1 MTTYYYYN
9 EDGNLQS
16 SAILAPVPNLYPE
29 HPDLRYYLQQG
40 DTVGAYLAQRAMLYP
55 THVTSELYSHG
66 DDRGQATY
74 EQQPDAYDGAQ
85 DVDLRH
91 EAEAQYESYESFQDD
106 QPKQARYAGFSEQT
120 EAPRTYP
127 DPEAVRHSHDLLGLL
142 HHIDPGRRFN
152 SLSGPSVDVVEQGRG
167 TVFAYEVPKRMLV
180 LFLGRK
186 QVNKLIKT
194 IGHSK
199 NSQRI
204 QQLSLPRG
212 IVSHSAIKILV
223 SWMNRACRREYD
235 GLVRQ
240 FDVPRNTFAACSL
253 AQTLTMFG
261 LHKDALRVD
270 FVIAHNHFKRLIFA
284 DELRALWTC
293 MGEKS
298 RYVYAAIKVVGER
311 LRAHETVASQ
321 KRRWHEE
328 IVQLLEG
335 YPALEARVRD
345 LEFNEKFRPTFS
357 IEWCKK
363 LQEESSHSEM
373 LSKRYQRNEVDGV
386 RRDRKLGG
394 VDEPELHPSNKND
407 KLVIGTRKVAVL
419 RIVLATEKPAAGDG
433 ERDLDENV

>member
-16 SAILAPVPNLYPE
+16 SAILTPVPNLYPE

-55 THVTSELYSHG
+55 TQVTSELYSHG
-66 DDRGQATY
+66 DNRGQATY
-74 EQQPDAYDGAQ
+74 EQQPDAYNGAQ

-91 EAEAQYESYESFQDD
+91 ETEAQYESYESFQHD
-106 QPKQARYAGFSEQT
+106 QPKQARYAGFAEHT

-127 DPEAVRHSHDLLGLL
+127 DPEDVRHSHDLFGLL
-142 HHIDPGRRFN
+142 YHIDPGRRFN
-152 SLSGPSVDVVEQGRG
+152 SLSGPSVDISGQDSTR
-167 TVFAYEVPKRMLV
+167 VFAYEVPKKMLV

-194 IGHSK
+194 VGHSK
-199 NSQRI
+199 NSQKI

-212 IVSHSAIKILV
+212 IVSHSAIKILI

-235 GLVRQ
+235 SLLRQ

-253 AQTLTMFG
+253 AQTLTLFG

-270 FVIAHNHFKRLIFA
+270 STIAYNHFKRLIFA

-298 RYVYAAIKVVGER
+298 RYVYAAIKMVGER
-311 LRAHETVASQ
+311 LRAYETGASQ
-321 KRRWHEE
+321 KQRWHEE
-328 IVQLLEG
+328 IVQLLEEW
-335 YPALEARVRD
+335 PALEARVRD
-345 LEFNEKFRPTFS
+345 LEFNENFRPTFNT
-357 IEWCKK
+357 EWCKK
-363 LQEESSHSEM
+363 LREGPSQSEM
-373 LSKRYQRNEVDGV
+373 FSKWYLKNGFDGV
-386 RRDRKLGG
+386 LRDRALGG
-394 VDEPELHPSNKND
+394 VESELRPSDKAD
-407 KLVIGTRKVAVL
+407 KLTIGTRKVAVL
-419 RIVLATEKPAAGDG
+419 RVVPATEKPATGDG
-433 ERDLDENV
+433 EPDLDKNA